1 MAARPFSAAISVAAL
16 VLLLV
21 AAGCS
26 APRNEMPAPHPETA
40 IPTPEV
46 PPPGPP
52 TIPGVPSQALS
63 PQAPP
68 SISPAALSTGTLP
81 GSEKMLV
88 FFPWPR
94 GEKRYL
100 TTNFHEEGGL
110 DFASFTDPDAA
121 ILAAANGTVIWAV
134 YTHPD
139 SFNTYPEG
147 KGDLLDM
154 GNSVILQHAPDTFTI
169 YLHLRHEETPPVNP
183 GQFILAGTRIGRQ
196 GDTGK
201 SHGAHLHF
209 AVVNLAFTPL
219 PVVTAR
225 PRENWGFV
233 ELNGA
238 NTLALNAPYES
249 GNLPS

>member
-1 MAARPFSAAISVAAL
+1 MAACPCAAAVSVAAL

-26 APRNEMPAPHPETA
+26 APPNEMSPPHPEA
-40 IPTPEV
+40 ALPAPEV
-46 PPPGPP
+46 SPPGPP
-52 TIPGVPSQALS
+52 PIPSAPVQALS

-68 SISPAALSTGTLP
+68 SLSPAAVSTGTPP
-81 GSEKMLV
+81 GSEKMPF
-88 FFPWPR
+88 FFPWPK

-110 DFASFTDPDAA
+110 DFASFADPDAA
-121 ILAAANGTVIWAV
+121 ILAAANGTVIWAE
-134 YTHPD
+134 YAHPD

-169 YLHLRHEETPPVNP
+169 YLHLRHEETPPVSP
-183 GQFILAGTRIGRQ
+183 GQVVQAGTRIGRQ

-219 PVVTAR
+219 PLATAR
-225 PRENWGFV
+225 PRGSWGFM
-233 ELNGA
+233 ELNGS
-238 NTLALNAPYES
+238 NTLTLNAPYES
-249 GNLPS
+249 WNLAV

>member
-1 MAARPFSAAISVAAL
+1 MAARSCAAAISVVVL

-26 APRNEMPAPHPETA
+26 SPRNEIAPPSPEVAIPAP
-40 IPTPEV
+40 EV
-46 PPPGPP
+46 SPPGPP
-52 TIPGVPSQALS
+52 TIPEVPAQALS

-68 SISPAALSTGTLP
+68 SISPAELSTGTP
-81 GSEKMLV
+81 SGDEKMLF

-110 DFASFTDPDAA
+110 DFASFSDPDAP
-121 ILAAANGTVIWAV
+121 ILAAANGTVIWAE

-147 KGDLLDM
+147 KGDIPDM
-154 GNSVILQHAPDTFTI
+154 GNSVILMHRTDIYTI

-183 GQFILAGTRIGRQ
+183 GQFIPAGTRIGRQ

-219 PVVTAR
+219 PLATAR
-225 PRENWGFV
+225 PRESWGFV
-233 ELNGA
+233 ELNGSNA
-238 NTLALNAPYES
+238 LTLNVPYES
-249 GNLPS
+249 ANRPV